1 MHSKLKIAIQSSLMG
16 RLCFV
21 QELLSHFILNVSE
34 GNQRI
39 WHKPQEGK
47 LTRPVLFSSSLTCQQ
62 LGIQFSPSPLLLHL
76 SALTAAQE
84 PSSWRNER
92 ERQEE
97 REEREKEVKEEV
109 KWTDYKRDKQKKTKF
124 QWWRERDDCFYYFD
138 ERKTSLGGDILLIL
152 SSYKLICYKVVTLV
166 QLKVNSNAFKL
177 IVKT

>member
-34 GNQRI
+34 GNQRT

-97 REEREKEVKEEV
+97 REERG
-109 KWTDYKRDKQKKTKF
+109 
-124 QWWRERDDCFYYFD
+124 RERRRRRKRLNEQITRETNKRKQSSSDGRSVTTVFITLMKEKPVWVEIFYSFYPL
-138 ERKTSLGGDILLIL
+138 T
-152 SSYKLICYKVVTLV
+152 
-166 QLKVNSNAFKL
+166 N
-177 IVKT
+177 